1 MNFRLRNIASSIFFP
16 GRALHS
22 MEEELKRIR
31 ITLGTLREMEKE
43 WIDAGQSPKT
53 KWLTLE

>member
-1 MNFRLRNIASSIFFP
+1 
-16 GRALHS
+16 

-43 WIDAGQSPKT
+43 WIDAGQSLK
-53 KWLTLE
+53 LNG